1 MTKLINV
8 LKFFFSNEREIAPGV
23 FWLGGTLFEN
33 RNPPKGQRPLKF
45 KKYMKPEFPKAR
57 LIREDFLPEREQM
70 NNYRIKKITKGDG
83 TVWYQPQKKV
93 LWFWKDLGLTGIF
106 SVKEWANAAILED
119 FQKSQKDKVEYL
131 EYDTSQTVP
140 PEPNPPPK
148 VP

>member
-1 MTKLINV
+1 MNKLIKV

-33 RNPPKGQRPLKF
+33 RKPPKGQRPLKF
-45 KKYMKPEFPKAR
+45 KKYMKPEFPEAR
-57 LIREDFLPEREQM
+57 LIREDFLPERDSM
-70 NNYRIKKITKGDG
+70 DNYRIKKITNGDG

-93 LWFWKDLGLTGIF
+93 LWFWKDLGQYGGVTTKG
-106 SVKEWANAAILED
+106 WADSIILD
-119 FQKSQKDKVEYL
+119 NFQKSQKDKIEYL
-131 EYDTSQTVP
+131 EYDTPRTVP